1 MVETVIVDSN
11 INRIIALSDL
21 HSDIHAFIIC
31 LRDCAKVIRKVP
43 NVNTIII
50 PDVLKLDQD
59 TEDMLELNLNENEN
73 LYKDN
78 LNYEWI
84 GGTTNIVICGDI
96 LDGDRFKDTMKRE
109 GKDTMK
115 REGKNRCG
123 NNNCTALEYDQVE
136 IKLLRFINSINL
148 LAMEKGGRIYKIL
161 GNHDVA
167 NLTYYK
173 ISKGYGISQTTPF
186 INDYIPESTL
196 QESNYH
202 NNIKREYYFNAGN
215 PGSYL
220 LLQGGAYIGLII
232 NNNIFVHGQLN
243 HNKNLQYYID
253 LNNKINDPAN
263 NTLEKPK
270 NVIPERPRSDFV
282 DDDDYDDYIYFRDKE
297 EPTLWDILNEEP
309 TLWNRGYDRAFNKDK
324 TNETQNKKCENV
336 KNFLV
341 KFYNEIKDYVS
352 KREKYYP
359 YKSDDLRVII
369 GHCPQF
375 YGNQKEIINSTFITK
390 KVEDNIEI
398 LSGPKVRT
406 GLQNLNFLFGIGM
419 ECNKRNLDNFDY
431 TPINDEDPR
440 FIFKVDVGSSRA
452 FDYKPYYNPEGGEQ
466 NIQLQFGQRTPQVLE
481 INNEDNK
488 DNIRII
494 RSTIFNTRIHQPRQ
508 EVENLLKGTK
518 SELKIDEVYDPDH
531 PYLPGLAGGSYKDK
545 YLKYKNKYIKL
556 KKKMNN

>member
-43 NVNTIII
+43 NVNTIIL

-59 TEDMLELNLNENEN
+59 TEDMLELNLNENENEN

-96 LDGDRFKDTMKRE
+96 LDGGGRSEVEMKR
-109 GKDTMK
+109 K
-115 REGKNRCG
+115 GKNSCG
-123 NNNCTALEYDQVE
+123 YNNCTDLEYDQVE
-136 IKLLRFINSINL
+136 IKLLRFINSMNR
-148 LAMEKGGRIYKIL
+148 LAIEKGGRIYKIL

-167 NLTYYK
+167 NLAYYK
-173 ISKGYGISQTTPF
+173 IPKRGYNYFNETFPW
-186 INDYIPESTL
+186 INQYIPGSTL
-196 QESNYH
+196 QNSNYH
-202 NNIKREYYFNAGN
+202 NNIKRENYFNAGN
-215 PGSYL
+215 LGSYL

-243 HNKNLQYYID
+243 HDKNLQYYID
-253 LNNKINDPAN
+253 LNNKINDPVN
-263 NTLEKPK
+263 NTLEEKKSK
-270 NVIPERPRSDFV
+270 NVIPERPRSDF
-282 DDDDYDDYIYFRDKE
+282 DDDEDYEDYMFSLNKK
-297 EPTLWDILNEEP
+297 EPTLWDILKNEP
-309 TLWNRGYDRAFNKDK
+309 TLWNRGYDRRFNEDK
-324 TNETQNKKCENV
+324 TNETQNKKCENI
-336 KNFLV
+336 KNYLV
-341 KFYNEIKDYVS
+341 KFYKEIKDYVNELG
-352 KREKYYP
+352 KDYP
-359 YKSDDLRVII
+359 YTFDDLRVII

-375 YGNQKEIINSTFITK
+375 FGNQKQIINSTFITK

-406 GLQNLNFLFGIGM
+406 GLQNLNLLFGIGM
-419 ECNKRNLDNFDY
+419 ECNKRNLDNFATFHTSID
-431 TPINDEDPR
+431 DEDPR

-452 FDYKPYYNPEGGEQ
+452 FDDKPNYKPEGDEQ
-466 NIQLQFGQRTPQVLE
+466 NIQLEFGQRTPQVLE
-481 INNEDNK
+481 INNK

>member
-96 LDGDRFKDTMKRE
+96 LDGSGRSQED
-109 GKDTMK
+109 MK
-115 REGKNRCG
+115 REGKNRCRD
-123 NNNCTALEYDQVE
+123 NKCTALEYDQVE
-136 IKLLRFINSINL
+136 IKLLRFINSMNL
-148 LAMEKGGRIYKIL
+148 LAIEKGGRIYKIL

-167 NLTYYK
+167 NLGYYK
-173 ISKGYGISQTTPF
+173 INKIGFDLYETIPY
-186 INDYIPESTL
+186 IKKYIPRSTL
-196 QESNYH
+196 QENNYH
-202 NNIKREYYFNAGN
+202 NNIKRENYFNAGK

-243 HNKNLQYYID
+243 HDKNLQYYID

-263 NTLEKPK
+263 NTLEEKKSK
-270 NVIPERPRSDFV
+270 NVIPELTRDDF
-282 DDDDYDDYIYFRDKE
+282 DDYDDYVDYIFSINEK
-297 EPTLWDILNEEP
+297 EPTLWDILNKEP

-324 TNETQNKKCENV
+324 TNIIQYNKCENV
-336 KNFLV
+336 KKYLV
-341 KFYNEIKDYVS
+341 KFYKEINDYVS
-352 KREKYYP
+352 ERGKDYP
-359 YKSDDLRVII
+359 YTSDDLRVII
-369 GHCPQF
+369 GHCSQF
-375 YGNQKEIINSTFITK
+375 YGNQQQIINSTFITK

-406 GLQNLNFLFGIGM
+406 GLQNLNLLFGIGM
-419 ECNKRNLDNFDY
+419 ECNKRNLDNFATFHTSID
-431 TPINDEDPR
+431 DEDPR

-452 FDYKPYYNPEGGEQ
+452 FDNKHLYNPENGEQ

-494 RSTIFNTRIHQPRQ
+494 RSTILNTRIHQPRQ

-531 PYLPGLAGGSYKDK
+531 PFIPGLAGGSYKDK